1 MDRADTHQLRA
12 VLPRGRVILLDG
24 ASRDGAAGAARTGDL
39 DPAGLAPR
47 RRGEGHV
54 QDTVGVGGGEV
65 LRVHTLTEGQL
76 PGERPLGSLGD
87 NNLLALAVGRG
98 ALGLDRQGAG
108 VDEHLDAVRVDA
120 IIRSGGSVLVQDI
133 PDPCLKRP
141 RSRVAP
147 DRPTFGSPRNS
158 PTRPGRPTSP
168 TTGSPAPTAD
178 PGPTPRSCPGS
189 TITPGSRSR

>member
-65 LRVHTLTEGQL
+65 LRVHTLTKGQL

-87 NNLLALAVGRG
+87 NNLLALAVRRG

-108 VDEHLDAVRVDA
+108 VDDHLDAVRVNA
-120 IIRSGGSVLVQDI
+120 GQVYLHVVTAVLAAVDI
-133 PDPCLKRP
+133 QWHRE
-141 RSRVAP
+141 RGA
-147 DRPTFGSPRNS
+147 
-158 PTRPGRPTSP
+158 
-168 TTGSPAPTAD
+168 
-178 PGPTPRSCPGS
+178 
-189 TITPGSRSR
+189 